1 MKALVGLGNP
11 GKQYRTTRHN
21 AGFLVLERMAEKAG
35 AGFRAARLNGV
46 VAQWRE
52 GQESVVAGMPHTYMN
67 LSGDF
72 VAGLLH
78 YYKVEPADLL
88 IIHDEMD
95 LPLGRLRLAR
105 AGSGAGHRGVES
117 ILLSL
122 GTPSF
127 ARLRV
132 GVGKPEGKDQVVSH
146 VLSGFG
152 GSDGALFDRMVGL
165 AADAAWCWLREGLQ
179 TAMNRYNGVRE
190 GGVAEPDGSPGG

>member
-21 AGFLVLERMAEKAG
+21 AGFLVVERMAERAG
-35 AGFRAARLNGV
+35 AGWRAARLNGV

-52 GQESVVAGMPHTYMN
+52 GDEAVVAGMPHTYMN

-78 YYKVEPADLL
+78 YYKIEVSDLL
-88 IIHDEMD
+88 VIHDEMD

-105 AGSGAGHRGVES
+105 GGSGAGHRGVES
-117 ILLSL
+117 VLQSL
-122 GTPSF
+122 GTPAF

-132 GVGKPEGKDQVVSH
+132 GVGKPEDKGHVVSH

-152 GSDGALFDRMVGL
+152 GADGGLFDKVIGL
-165 AADAAWCWLREGLQ
+165 ASDASGCWVREGLQ
-179 TAMNRYNGVRE
+179 AAMNRFNGVRE
-190 GGVAEPDGSPGG
+190 GEVEG